1 MIKSEPLGDSL
12 SIRGRLH
19 LLGWESMNAWAKAH
33 GYQRGTVSAVIHTW
47 GLRTDRAPHGGISRA
62 VLQDL
67 RATLEQGI
75 RPSDPQ
81 QTT

>member
-1 MIKSEPLGDSL
+1 MSKSEPLGDSL

-19 LLGWESMNAWAKAH
+19 LLGWESLNAWAKAH

-47 GLRTDRAPHGGISRA
+47 GQRTDRAPHGGISRA

-67 RATLEQGI
+67 RDTLEKGI
-75 RPSDPQ
+75 GPVDSK
-81 QTT
+81 QTN

>member
-1 MIKSEPLGDSL
+1 MIQSEPLGDSL

-19 LLGWESMNAWAKAH
+19 LLGWESLNAWAKAY
-33 GYQRGTVSAVIHTW
+33 GYQRGTVSAVIRTW
-47 GLRTDRAPHGGISRA
+47 GLRIDRAPHGGISRA

-67 RATLEQGI
+67 RTTLDQGV
-75 RPSDPQ
+75 RPSDQQ